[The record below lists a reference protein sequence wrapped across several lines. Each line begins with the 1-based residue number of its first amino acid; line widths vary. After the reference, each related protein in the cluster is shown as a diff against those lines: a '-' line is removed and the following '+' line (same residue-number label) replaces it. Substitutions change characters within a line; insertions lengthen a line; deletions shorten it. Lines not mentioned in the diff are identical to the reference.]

1 MQNVTPCVDI
11 LSFPRCLTRLNSFT
25 KEMLMEKEKI
35 DRINFLAKKKK
46 EEGLAEDELK
56 EQRQLYEEYLEG
68 YRRNLRSTLGN
79 TVIERPDGTRE
90 SLTKKN

>member
-1 MQNVTPCVDI
+1 
-11 LSFPRCLTRLNSFT
+11 
-25 KEMLMEKEKI
+25 MLMEKEKI

>member
-1 MQNVTPCVDI
+1 
-11 LSFPRCLTRLNSFT
+11 
-25 KEMLMEKEKI
+25 MEKEKI

-46 EEGLAEDELK
+46 SEGLTDEELK
-56 EQRQLYEEYLEG
+56 EQKALYEEYLEG

-90 SLTKKN
+90 KLTKD

>member
-1 MQNVTPCVDI
+1 
-11 LSFPRCLTRLNSFT
+11 
-25 KEMLMEKEKI
+25 MLMEKEKI

-46 EEGLAEDELK
+46 EEGLTEDELK

-90 SLTKKN
+90 SLTKKK

>member
-1 MQNVTPCVDI
+1 
-11 LSFPRCLTRLNSFT
+11 
-25 KEMLMEKEKI
+25 MEKEKI

-46 EEGLAEDELK
+46 EEGLTEDELK

-90 SLTKKN
+90 SLTKKNQ

>member
-1 MQNVTPCVDI
+1 
-11 LSFPRCLTRLNSFT
+11 
-25 KEMLMEKEKI
+25 MEKEKI

-46 EEGLAEDELK
+46 EEGLTEDELK

-90 SLTKKN
+90 SLTKKK

>member
-1 MQNVTPCVDI
+1 
-11 LSFPRCLTRLNSFT
+11 
-25 KEMLMEKEKI
+25 MEQAKI
-35 DRINFLAKKKK
+35 ERINFLAKKKK
-46 EEGLAEDELK
+46 EEGLTDKELK
-56 EQRQLYEEYLEG
+56 EQKLLYEEYLEG

>member
-1 MQNVTPCVDI
+1 
-11 LSFPRCLTRLNSFT
+11 
-25 KEMLMEKEKI
+25 MEKEKI

-46 EEGLAEDELK
+46 EEGLSEDELK

-90 SLTKKN
+90 SLTKKNQ